1 VRDLN
6 DLYLFAEIVRCG
18 GFSAASRALRIPKSR
33 LSRRIAA
40 LEDYLNVRLVQRS
53 ERAFSVTPAGTLF
66 YRHCLSVIEQ
76 AQTAENALAEM
87 RGKPRGVVRVS
98 CPMTM
103 AQYVLAPILPRFL
116 AENEEVEVDV
126 SFTNRSVNVMEAPF
140 DVALFIHRAP
150 LQSKSVVAR
159 AIGRS
164 AQVLVT
170 GRALFEKWPRPKTP
184 QDLRVLPSLSGGRGT
199 GADEWELIGPDQ
211 VKTAVPVTPRLV
223 SESLVILKRAAIA
236 GVGVA
241 RLPALICQEELAA
254 GILERVLPSWSMP
267 SHEIHLVYPTR
278 KGMTPAIRAFVEY
291 VMRAAVEQLG
301 RV

>member
-6 DLYLFAEIVRCG
+6 DLYLFVQIVRCG
-18 GFSAASRALRIPKSR
+18 GFSAASRALRVPKSR

-40 LEDYLNVRLVQRS
+40 LEDYLKMRLVQRS

-66 YRHCLSVIEQ
+66 YRHCLDVIER
-76 AQTAENALAEM
+76 AQVAENALAEM
-87 RGKPRGVVRVS
+87 RGKPRGNVRVS
-98 CPMTM
+98 CPITM

-126 SFTNRSVNVMEAPF
+126 SFTNRSVNVVEAPF

-164 AQVLVT
+164 PQILVA
-170 GRALFEKWPRPKTP
+170 GHKFFEKWPRPQAP
-184 QDLRVLPSLSGGRGT
+184 QDLPVLPSLSAGRGT
-199 GADEWELIGPDQ
+199 GSDEWELIGPDH
-211 VKTAVPVTPRLV
+211 VKSAVSVTPRLV
-223 SESLVILKRAAIA
+223 SESLVILKEAAI
-236 GVGVA
+236 GSVGIV
-241 RLPALICQEELAA
+241 RLPTLICQEELAA
-254 GILERVLPSWSMP
+254 GRLERVLPSWSMP
-267 SHEIHLVYPTR
+267 SHEIHLLYPTR

-291 VMRAAVEQLG
+291 VIRAAAERLG
-301 RV
+301 QG